1 MFHPPFGSAHDNT
14 AARKMQA
21 GQKNAF
27 FSLTTQTERN
37 KMMMYGAF
45 PKSCSKEVAVM
56 DAGSSTGAASP
67 LICGTAS
74 DVPLWRPTL
83 PIP

>member
-1 MFHPPFGSAHDNT
+1 MITQLPEKCKSVKKT
-14 AARKMQA
+14 R
-21 GQKNAF
+21 F